1 MNTTK
6 ITLEEKYNRVLNYL
20 KVYLTNQYIA
30 RDCDDVYAWE
40 EVDSLEAI
48 LGEIEPDTLRE
59 AQREA
64 QDFKE
69 LCNTVDKEG
78 E

>member
-1 MNTTK
+1 M
-6 ITLEEKYNRVLNYL
+6 TLEEKYNRVLDYL
-20 KVYLTNQYIA
+20 KGYLTNQYIA

-48 LGEIEPDTLRE
+48 LGKIEPDALRE

-69 LCNTVDKEG
+69 DCNAVDKEG

>member
-20 KVYLTNQYIA
+20 KRYLTNQYIA